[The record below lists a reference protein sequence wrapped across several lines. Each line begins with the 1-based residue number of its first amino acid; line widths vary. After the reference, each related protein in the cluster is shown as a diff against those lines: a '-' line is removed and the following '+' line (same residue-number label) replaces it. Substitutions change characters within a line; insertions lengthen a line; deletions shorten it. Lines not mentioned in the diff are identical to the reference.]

1 MKISVFGLG
10 YVGCVSAACFAK
22 EGFQVIGVDVNSVK
36 LDIIRTGKS
45 PIIEEGIEDL
55 IKQMVTE
62 ERLVVTDNVEKAI
75 LESDISLVCVGTPS
89 KDNGDLE
96 LHYLKSVCKEI
107 ATVLKE
113 KKQYHVIVTRSTI
126 FPGTTEDVLIPVL
139 EEESGKNFG
148 RDFGVCVNPE
158 FLREGSSIKDFY
170 NPPFTFIGGS
180 NKRDLEMVELLYKGV
195 NAPVVKAK
203 IREAEMLKY
212 VSNTFHALKIVYAN
226 EIGSIC
232 KSIGI
237 DSHNVMST
245 FCLDTKLNISSAY
258 LKPGFAYGGS
268 CLPKD
273 LRCLQYKGKTFDLEL
288 PLLNA
293 ISKSNNCQIDKGIDM
308 VIKTGKK
315 RVGVLGFSF
324 KAGTDDLRES
334 PMVILIETLL
344 GKGLELSIYDKNVS
358 IGKLMGANKEYIEK
372 EIPHISSLMCTDID
386 EVINNSDVLVVG
398 NNDLEFQ
405 VAIDKGIA
413 GKIIIDLVRI
423 KDDIGVNDEF
433 YNGIGW

>member
-22 EGFQVIGVDVNSVK
+22 EGFQVIGVDVNAVK
-36 LDIIRTGKS
+36 LDIIRAGKS

-55 IKQMVTE
+55 IKQMVAE
-62 ERLVVTDNVEKAI
+62 KRLTVTDNGEKAV

-107 ATVLKE
+107 AAVLK
-113 KKQYHVIVTRSTI
+113 KKKGYHVIVMRSTI
-126 FPGTTEDVLIPVL
+126 FPGTTEEILMPIL
-139 EEESGKNFG
+139 EEESGKNLGSGFG
-148 RDFGVCVNPE
+148 LCVNPE

-170 NPPFTFIGGS
+170 NPPFTFIGGL
-180 NKRDLEMVELLYKGV
+180 NKRDIDLVELLYKGV
-195 NAPVVKAK
+195 NAPVVKMK

-212 VSNTFHALKIVYAN
+212 VSNTFHGLKVAFAN
-226 EIGSIC
+226 EIGRIC

-245 FCLDTKLNISSAY
+245 FCLDTKLNISPAY

-293 ISKSNNCQIDKGIDM
+293 ISISNNNQINNGIDM
-308 VIKTGKK
+308 VLKTGKK
-315 RVGVLGFSF
+315 KVGILGFSF

-358 IGKLMGANKEYIEK
+358 ISKLMGANKEYIEK
-372 EIPHISSLMCTDID
+372 EIPHISSLMCVNID
-386 EVINNSDVLVVG
+386 EVINNSDVLVIG
-398 NNDLEFQ
+398 NNDKEFQ
-405 VAIDKGIA
+405 GVLDKGNA

-423 KDDIGVNDEF
+423 KDDIDKNDGF